1 MNKSS
6 KYSTIKDHRINDYID
21 GDLEIIKNEILKKI
35 SGIECIILGG
45 GFGRGE
51 GSVIVNKSKIQPIND
66 YDIYVI
72 TNYKVDAV
80 KIKLIRLKLISLIK
94 IRQIDIEF
102 KTKNDLRFSKKS
114 VANYD
119 LKYASKLIY
128 GNPETLNTIPD
139 FKSNKILLSESLIP
153 LNLYIISI
161 IQSYPQNDTAE
172 NDFWGKQQI
181 SKSVLGWSMAILISE
196 GKYHPSYIIRQK
208 LFKDL
213 ANNNEMV
220 DLVDFATDFKI
231 KPVLNSKID
240 WNELWF
246 KNLNIHLST
255 LDKIYSKYYNKKINN
270 IFDII
275 DCIKMNHR
283 NILKK
288 IYGFITNNKVYK
300 NRENLTIIELLI
312 LSYINQRNKGFSS
325 YLIEIEKELKKRL
338 SINEINIRKILDY
351 CIDND
356 TNCAVWKKRG
366 NKIFY

>member
-6 KYSTIKDHRINDYID
+6 KYSPIVDHRINDYID

-35 SGIECIILGG
+35 DGIECIILGG

-66 YDIYVI
+66 YDIYVV
-72 TNYKVDAV
+72 TKYKVDAV

-102 KTKNDLRFSKKS
+102 KTKNDLRFSKKT

-119 LKYASKLIY
+119 LKFASKLIY
-128 GNPETLNTIPD
+128 GNPDILNIIPD
-139 FKSNKILLSESLIP
+139 FKSNKILLSECLLP

-161 IQSYPQNDTAE
+161 IQSYPSEYTAE

-181 SKSVLGWSMAILISE
+181 SKSILGWSMAILISE
-196 GKYHPSYIIRQK
+196 GKYHPSYITRQK

-213 ANNNEMV
+213 TNNKEMV

-255 LDKIYSKYYNKKINN
+255 LEKIYSKYYNKKINN

-275 DCIKMNHR
+275 DCIKNNHR

-288 IYGFITNNKVYK
+288 IYGFITKNKVYK

-312 LSYINQRNKGFSS
+312 LSYINELNKGFSS
-325 YLIEIEKELKKRL
+325 CLIEIENELKKRL
-338 SINEINIRKILDY
+338 SINEINIKKVLDY

-356 TNCAVWKKRG
+356 TNCAVWKTRG